1 MIQTVFAVIGPKA
14 IFFLYA
20 WLIGCMLASTAA
32 ALKGYPEKA
41 GLATGLLLSILGGAI
56 WMFLP
61 GKRDSRWAR
70 AVEPTDLVTV
80 AGGFMLATTAF
91 LPWYENGLGQGESL
105 LGAKFG
111 VGLPVLVGGA
121 MAVVHVLFAAS
132 ESGPGWILTRSR
144 LVVVIGGVVAL
155 LFAIWGISDLPGSH
169 DELRSPWPY
178 IAILGGVLTIV
189 GPLLARVKPF
199 PQASQLEH

>member
-1 MIQTVFAVIGPKA
+1 MIQTVVAVIGPKA
-14 IFFLYA
+14 ILFLYA

-32 ALKGYPEKA
+32 SLKGYPEKA
-41 GLATGLLLSILGGAI
+41 GLASGLLLSILGGAI

-61 GKRDSRWAR
+61 GRRDSRWAR

-91 LPWYENGLGQGESL
+91 LPWYENSLGQGESL
-105 LGAKFG
+105 LGGKFG
-111 VGLPVLVGGA
+111 VGLPVLVPGA
-121 MAVVHVLFAAS
+121 WAVVHVLLAAS
-132 ESGPGWILTRSR
+132 ESGPAWILTRSR
-144 LVVVIGGVVAL
+144 MIVVVGGVIAL
-155 LFAIWGISDLPGSH
+155 AAAAYGISDLPGSH

-178 IAILGGVLTIV
+178 IALLGGVLTIV
-189 GPLLARVKPF
+189 GPLLSRLKPF